1 MLQYADRMRCT
12 PFALLVAAL
21 AIGACG
27 GGSGE
32 SATTLVKT
40 APAGPT
46 ARNPSSLTAA
56 DLQRGAP
63 FYAVQPEAGQLV
75 LVRICKSR
83 VAAEA
88 ARREDVLSNSYSAS
102 STVQDVD
109 ADGLRRTVGRALAAA
124 HGTTIAEVCKAKLAA
139 AVAKARAASKRR
151 AAARNSPAAKRKRAE
166 AENAPDPH
174 QVAIR
179 KLLREKGAVG
189 KSRSAVREALGRPD
203 STQDIG
209 GEVIWYYET
218 SANNYQ
224 VTFVNGVVD
233 QVNRYGK

>member
-1 MLQYADRMRCT
+1 MRCT
-12 PFALLVAAL
+12 AFALLVAAL

-46 ARNPSSLTAA
+46 APNPSSLTAA

-63 FYAVQPEAGQLV
+63 FYAAQSKAGQLV

-88 ARREDVLSNSYSAS
+88 ARRADDAADVQDVGAGYGAAA
-102 STVQDVD
+102 TVQDID
-109 ADGLRRTVGRALAAA
+109 ADALLRDVSRALAASE
-124 HGTTIAEVCKAKLAA
+124 GTTIAEACKAQLAA
-139 AVAKARAASKRR
+139 ALAKARAASKRR

-166 AENAPDPH
+166 AENAPDPR

-189 KSRSAVREALGRPD
+189 KSRSAVRASLGRPD

-209 GEVIWYYET
+209 GEVIWYYDT
-218 SANNYQ
+218 SANSYQ
-224 VTFVNGVVD
+224 VTFANGVAD